1 MTGRESVSIARRVGL
16 DARITVTVM
25 PTGDKETRMSAA
37 ARYVLSRTMLIRN
50 TQNSSQTMSHRID
63 LASNQAGTFPGTVAC
78 RPSGVLEAD
87 VLSAF
92 AP

>member
-1 MTGRESVSIARRVGL
+1 
-16 DARITVTVM
+16 
-25 PTGDKETRMSAA
+25 
-37 ARYVLSRTMLIRN
+37 MLIRN